1 MHELV
6 IRGGSVVDGTGA
18 PAITADI
25 AVTDGL
31 ITEIGRVDGRGQR
44 ELAADGLVV
53 APGWVDIHTHYDGQV
68 TWDPELT
75 PSSWHGVTT
84 VVMGNCGVGFAPVRP
99 DGKGFLI
106 EVMEGVEDI
115 PGTALHEGIDWDWES
130 FPEYL
135 DALEKTPRTVDVAA
149 QVPHAALR
157 AYVMG
162 ERAHEQDATAEDIV
176 AMADL
181 AEQGLR
187 AGACGVSTSRTI
199 LHRSKHGIVPG
210 TGALPV
216 ELLGLAE
223 AIARAGHGVFQLVS
237 DHQGGAGDRDWLVDL
252 VDRTGVKATYT
263 LAQAPYAPDR
273 WRDALAATDADLRA
287 GRRIT
292 PQVACRPTGMLF
304 GLQSSLHPFS
314 THPSYRAVERLPLA
328 ERVAYLAR
336 PEVRAALLAEAPA
349 TDNVIALALM
359 QRWDQIFPLGDPPDY
374 EPPRSA
380 SVAGVAER
388 ERRDPQEVALD
399 WLLEREG
406 TALLF
411 APLATYMDH
420 DHEVVR
426 EMMTHP
432 HTVLGLSDGGAHCGL
447 ICDVSMP
454 TYLLTHWVN
463 GRERGPRIGLEH
475 AVSLQTSRTAAAY
488 GFTDRGVLRPG
499 MRADINL
506 IDLEGMHLRA
516 PEMVFDLPAG
526 GRRLIQKADGYVATL
541 LAGQVTMEHGDMT
554 GTRSGGLVRL

>member
-44 ELAADGLVV
+44 ELVADGLVV

-162 ERAHEQDATAEDIV
+162 ERALEQDATAEDIV

-199 LHRSKHGIVPG
+199 LHRSKHGLVPG
-210 TGALPV
+210 TEALPV

-273 WRDALAATDADLRA
+273 WRDALAATDVDLRA

-475 AVSLQTSRTAAAY
+475 AISLQTSRTAAAY

>member
-199 LHRSKHGIVPG
+199 LHRSKHGLVPG
-210 TGALPV
+210 TEALPV

-399 WLLEREG
+399 WLLERDG